1 MEECAG
7 PCTRPWPASSRT
19 VSSKARMRWSWP
31 SMVASSAG
39 SAAFQSA
46 AVLDRPAHSALG
58 DRRLTRG
65 MGATLPRDCIHFNRK
80 RRPFGRKVVE
90 FDLIGY
96 NLGLEEPPMT
106 TGGIPGLRG
115 GDHVGITV
123 PDLAQAHEFL
133 VDVLGCRPVYSLPS
147 MRHDDD
153 WMLDHLN
160 VDPSRVV
167 NEIRFYRCGNGLN
180 FEVFEYEPHEG
191 QREAPRNSDIGG
203 HHIAFYVDDMD
214 AAVEYLRARG
224 VRLLAGPVASKNASA
239 GQRWQYFLAPWGMQF
254 ELVSY
259 PGGKAY
265 EDGAPV
271 LLWHP

>member
-1 MEECAG
+1 
-7 PCTRPWPASSRT
+7 
-19 VSSKARMRWSWP
+19 
-31 SMVASSAG
+31 
-39 SAAFQSA
+39 
-46 AVLDRPAHSALG
+46 
-58 DRRLTRG
+58 
-65 MGATLPRDCIHFNRK
+65 MGI
-80 RRPFGRKVVE
+80 
-90 FDLIGY
+90 
-96 NLGLEEPPMT
+96 
-106 TGGIPGLRG
+106 GIPGLRG
-115 GDHVGITV
+115 GDHIGVTV
-123 PDLAQAHEFL
+123 PDMEQAHAFFTG
-133 VDVLGCRPVYSLPS
+133 VLGCDHVYSLPE
-147 MRHDDD
+147 MRHDDDD

-160 VDPSRVV
+160 VDPRRAV

-203 HHIAFYVDDMD
+203 HHVAFYVDDMD
-214 AAVEYLRARG
+214 AAVEYLRACG

-271 LLWHP
+271 LLWHPAHPAD